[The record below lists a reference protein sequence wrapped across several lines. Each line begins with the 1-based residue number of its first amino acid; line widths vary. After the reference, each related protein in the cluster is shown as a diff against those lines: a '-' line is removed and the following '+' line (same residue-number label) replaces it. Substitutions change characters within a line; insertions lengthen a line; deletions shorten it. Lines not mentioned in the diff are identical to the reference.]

1 MRDDTLESV
10 HPGIGRL
17 YYFLARVMLI
27 LAIVFSVAFFGPDSA
42 AFSIISLG
50 AMIAGI
56 VLDVMRLRNIGV
68 SQWFVFLRYIP
79 FVSLLFWIGL
89 QSAPAGWS
97 ESRQLD
103 RAGWAI
109 LGVHAALIVLIIFLS
124 RTTGIEVFGLSFQ
137 P

>member
-1 MRDDTLESV
+1 MRDDTFESV

-42 AFSIISLG
+42 AFIIISLG
-50 AMIAGI
+50 AMVAGI

-68 SQWFVFLRYIP
+68 SRWFVFLRYIP
-79 FVSLLFWIGL
+79 LVSLLFWIGL
-89 QSAPAGWS
+89 QSAQTGWS
-97 ESRQLD
+97 ETRRLD

-109 LGVHAALIVLIIFLS
+109 LGVHAALFAVIIFLS